1 VARYKYE
8 GKLRDR
14 ADEFIEAL
22 RSSNVQSEILED
34 SIREYSIK
42 VSVLDPSSSGTVLIY
57 YRPTSNSFSLGTHEL
72 KDKSII
78 PMLEKAWQ
86 NPQFEAASLK
96 GIEIYVDG
104 SFIGGVTGY
113 GAVVLSKGKVIEE
126 LSGAVDRAE
135 VGGTYQVAGELA
147 AVKAALSWCHSHSID
162 RVTIFYD
169 YLGIAEWATGRWK
182 ANQPLTQ
189 NYARFVRECDI
200 NVTWRKVAAHS
211 GNKWNERADAL
222 AKKGTQSL
230 SSAPDIEDDLIREL
244 IEKSEAW
251 IEFLMVQG
259 VEASLAQPY
268 NDQFARI
275 FIIEDYNTVGIF
287 DLYNTRKKRLS
298 AYTHGFRDEN
308 LKKRIDSLWASHRL
322 S

>member
-1 VARYKYE
+1 MAKFKYE
-8 GKLRDR
+8 EKLRAR
-14 ADEFIEAL
+14 ANELIEAL

-42 VSVLDPSSSGTVLIY
+42 VFVLHPSSPETALIY
-57 YRPTSNSFSLGTHEL
+57 YRPTSDSFSLGTHEL

-78 PMLEKAWQ
+78 PILEKAW
-86 NPQFEAASLK
+86 NPQPERSSLK
-96 GIEIYVDG
+96 DIEIYVDG

-113 GAVVLSKGKVIEE
+113 GAVVLSQGKVLEE
-126 LSGAVDRAE
+126 LFGAVDKAE

-147 AVKAALSWCHSHSID
+147 AVKTALSWCRSNSVE

-182 ANQPLTQ
+182 TNQPLTQ
-189 NYARFVRECDI
+189 NYARFVRECGI

-222 AKKGTQSL
+222 AKKGTRSL
-230 SSAPDIEDDLIREL
+230 SSAPDVEDELMREL

-259 VEASLAQPY
+259 VEASLDQTY

-275 FIIEDYNTVGIF
+275 FIIEYDRTVGIF

-298 AYTHGFRDEN
+298 AHTHGFLDEN
-308 LKKRIDSLWASHRL
+308 LKKRIDSLWASHRM